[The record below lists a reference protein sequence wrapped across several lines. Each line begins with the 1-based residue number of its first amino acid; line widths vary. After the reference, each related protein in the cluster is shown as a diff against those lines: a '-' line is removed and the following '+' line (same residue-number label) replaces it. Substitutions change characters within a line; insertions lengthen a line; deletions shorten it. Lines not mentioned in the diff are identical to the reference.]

1 MSKTKKVVLIIV
13 GIILFLA
20 IAAWI
25 LVPRILI
32 LIGVKALDDIEEI
45 PVSTISAETI
55 ANADMGET
63 QRIEAEGISLEIPAE
78 LKQEEYDLDTL
89 VYRSP
94 VENEDETPEHS
105 ILVMG
110 ATDMHEV
117 SFTQSEA
124 METPMLVK
132 IEQKKALKGFEAMG
146 MPVPDSAYNTFKM
159 VYTLTE
165 DDYSFWNLNQGVAYF
180 AGRALQTVVLLYDRA
195 ELFETEDLCGFIN
208 CSDKKSQYILQ
219 IYSKDDLNT
228 VYDVVIRSEDPD
240 LVYAVL
246 DSVEIEK

>member
-1 MSKTKKVVLIIV
+1 MSKTKKIILIIV

-25 LVPRILI
+25 LVPRILV
-32 LIGVKALDDIEEI
+32 LIGVKSIDMIEEI

-63 QRIEAEGISLEIPAE
+63 QRIEKEGISLEIPAD
-78 LKQEEYDLDTL
+78 LRQEKHDLDAL

-94 VENEDETPEHS
+94 VENEDETPGHS
-105 ILVMG
+105 FLVMG
-110 ATDMHEV
+110 ASDMHEV

-132 IEQKKALKGFEAMG
+132 LELKKVIKGFEAMG
-146 MPVPDSAYNTFKM
+146 MPVPDSAYNTFKIA
-159 VYTLTE
+159 YTLTE

-180 AGRALQTVVLLYDRA
+180 AGSALQEAVMIYDRV
-195 ELFETEDLCGFIN
+195 ELFETEDLCGFIS

-219 IYSKDDLNT
+219 IFSKDDLNT

-240 LVYAVL
+240 LIYAVL

>member
-1 MSKTKKVVLIIV
+1 MSKTKKIILIIV

-25 LVPRILI
+25 LVPRILV
-32 LIGVKALDDIEEI
+32 LIGVKSIDMIEEI

-55 ANADMGET
+55 ANADMGKT
-63 QRIEAEGISLEIPAE
+63 QRIEKEGISLEIPAD
-78 LKQEEYDLDTL
+78 LRQEKHDLDAL

-94 VENEDETPEHS
+94 VENEDETHEHS

-110 ATDMHEV
+110 ASDMHEV

-132 IEQKKALKGFEAMG
+132 LELKKVIKGFEAMG

-159 VYTLTE
+159 AYTLTE

-180 AGRALQTVVLLYDRA
+180 AGSALQEAVMIYDRV
-195 ELFETEDLCGFIN
+195 ELFETEDLCGFIS

-219 IYSKDDLNT
+219 IFSKNDLNT

-240 LVYAVL
+240 LIYAVL

>member
-1 MSKTKKVVLIIV
+1 MSKTKKVILIIA
-13 GIILFLA
+13 GILLFLA

-25 LVPRILI
+25 LVPRILV
-32 LIGVKALDDIEEI
+32 LIGVKSIDMIEEI

-63 QRIEAEGISLEIPAE
+63 QRIEADGISLEIPAD
-78 LKQEEYDLDTL
+78 LKREKHDLDAL

-105 ILVMG
+105 ILVIG
-110 ATDMHEV
+110 ASDMHEV

-124 METPMLVK
+124 IETPMLVK
-132 IEQKKALKGFEAMG
+132 LEQKKVLKGFEAMG

-159 VYTLTE
+159 AYTLTE
-165 DDYSFWNLNQGVAYF
+165 DDYSFWNLNQGMAYF
-180 AGRALQTVVLLYDRA
+180 AGNALQEVVMLYDRV

-208 CSDKKSQYILQ
+208 YSDEKTQYILQ

-228 VYDVVIRSEDPD
+228 VYDVVVRSQNPD